1 VFGGL
6 GDGCASRRNWLDAD
20 SGAHAWANRFEG
32 EVEDVFK
39 FQDEVMEKV
48 VAAIAPRV
56 EQAEIARAK
65 RRPPGN
71 TDAYDCYLRGLA
83 CLFPAT
89 DETLG
94 QALRLFEEASA
105 LDPD

>member
-1 VFGGL
+1 
-6 GDGCASRRNWLDAD
+6 
-20 SGAHAWANRFEG
+20 
-32 EVEDVFK
+32 VEDVFK

-105 LDPD
+105 LDPDRSNKPRNEVIPPRLSDLPVH